1 MALNCLAHF
10 KFFLQTGTLPIASK
24 LGSELLNWFN
34 FLLPIFGMV
43 LLDCFAW
50 LLIPLAYVVA
60 PFLMKEVNEGR
71 SLKRRR
77 LKLVRCNKVPLP
89 TIDARRM
96 SVSHYMV
103 APSWSYIF
111 TRSARWWNSYFNAL
125 KVVYRY
131 IYIPMRWSSKWAILW
146 PPPGILTTIL
156 TLFFILIVH
165 TIIFLRLF
173 GLCCKHSFKN

>member
-1 MALNCLAHF
+1 MGQNDEEHTQYWLYCYYPIVLLIRMALNCLAHF

-89 TIDARRM
+89 TIDARRI
-96 SVSHYMV
+96 SVSHYTV

-111 TRSARWWNSYFNAL
+111 TRSAR
-125 KVVYRY
+125 
-131 IYIPMRWSSKWAILW
+131 
-146 PPPGILTTIL
+146 
-156 TLFFILIVH
+156 
-165 TIIFLRLF
+165 
-173 GLCCKHSFKN
+173 